1 MEGPQGGPPP
11 QPPTAWQ
18 HMLHAIGG
26 VVHFFGR
33 LSFLVDE
40 NAHAFHFFISS
51 LLQLLDRCD
60 LLQGSDLKESP
71 QNFAQVACDRQSRR
85 PQAVGGVL
93 AKYRYK
99 KLGLLRFLTLS
110 QRMAPKLKPLLA

>member
-1 MEGPQGGPPP
+1 MEGPQGMPPP
-11 QPPTAWQ
+11 PPSAWQ

-51 LLQLLDRCD
+51 LLQLLDRCP
-60 LLQGSDLKESP
+60 GSSP
-71 QNFAQVACDRQSRR
+71 
-85 PQAVGGVL
+85 P
-93 AKYRYK
+93 
-99 KLGLLRFLTLS
+99 S
-110 QRMAPKLKPLLA
+110 QRLACNATSPWIEGCC